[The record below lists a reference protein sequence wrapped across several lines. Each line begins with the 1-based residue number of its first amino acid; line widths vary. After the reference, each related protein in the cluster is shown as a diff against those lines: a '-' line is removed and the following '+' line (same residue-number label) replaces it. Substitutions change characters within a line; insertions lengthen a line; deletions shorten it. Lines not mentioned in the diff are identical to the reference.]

1 MDNVKKVVDKE
12 TEKNDRQWDEKK
24 KPARKTDK
32 QEPKSQL
39 NRQTTKRES
48 DEHVQID
55 SVTYTY
61 STGIYMYIYVHVHIL
76 YLLQ

>member
-61 STGIYMYIYVHVHIL
+61 STGIYICI
-76 YLLQ
+76 